1 MFLNA
6 REDNYVNLKQR
17 IYSVLYYVL
26 RRCVMYG
33 RNVLNI
39 DVSYM

>member
-17 IYSVLYYVL
+17 IYSVLYFVL
-26 RRCVMYG
+26 RRYVLCG
-33 RNVLNI
+33 INVSNI
-39 DVSYM
+39 DVSKM